1 MASFELTGI
10 LKVKGET
17 IHVSPTFAKREFVI
31 VEDPNGQFPQ
41 HIQLQLTQG
50 NCDRLD
56 RFNVGDPL
64 TVKANIRG
72 RQWDNPNKPGETRH
86 FNTLD
91 AWAVMHPNEDGSRP
105 VPETFKPVQP
115 GNNAS
120 TEIADDL
127 PF

>member
-1 MASFELTGI
+1 MATFELTGI
-10 LKVKGET
+10 LKVKGQT
-17 IHVSPTFAKREFVI
+17 VHVSPTFAKREFVI

-50 NCDRLD
+50 NCDRLE
-56 RFNVGDPL
+56 RFKVGDEI

-72 RQWDNPNKPGETRH
+72 RQWDNPNKPGETKY

-91 AWAVMHPNEDGSRP
+91 AWALMFPNEDDSRP
-105 VPETFKPVQP
+105 TPESMVKTPE
-115 GNNAS
+115 NNIEP
-120 TEIADDL
+120 TEDL